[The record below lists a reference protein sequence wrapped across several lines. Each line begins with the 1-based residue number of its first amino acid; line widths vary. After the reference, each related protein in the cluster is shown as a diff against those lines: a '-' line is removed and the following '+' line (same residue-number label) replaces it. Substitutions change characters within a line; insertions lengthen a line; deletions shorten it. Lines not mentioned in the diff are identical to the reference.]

1 MPAAARTS
9 TLGPPPRSARG
20 FTLVELVVTIAV
32 GSVVVAFMAL
42 FIVMPMNAYTAQT
55 RRAALVDASDSA
67 LRFMARDL
75 RSSLPNSVRITSSGT
90 VTALELL
97 ATADGARYQDG
108 GPLSNPALALNF
120 AAPAG
125 AFATT
130 VPFTRL
136 TLPWSSSAYY
146 LSIYNVGVPG
156 ANAYQMANVI
166 TPAGTAITISAGAA
180 PNQNLVTLSPAFQF
194 AYGSPEKRVYL
205 VSGPVSYLCDTS
217 AGTLTRYSG
226 YTIASTQSDERGD
239 ARRRRR
245 ERGAGGIGRR
255 RLPIHLFPGHGIAQ
269 CARDADASDHP
280 ERRIRAAAERG
291 ASGEFAMKR
300 TRGFALIPALFLIVV
315 LGALALVAIR
325 VGTGQQQAVI
335 MSLQQA
341 RALAAAQAGIEWGAY
356 QAVNSSC
363 VPSTTL
369 EFDRGGA
376 RRIHGHRHLRGDD
389 FCQRRRNQLLLC
401 TAVDR
406 DHRHLRPARLRSPG
420 RQRHLHECHLM
431 RDPRHARN

>member
-9 TLGPPPRSARG
+9 ILGRPPRSARG

-55 RRAALVDASDSA
+55 RRASLVDASDSA

-136 TLPWSSSAYY
+136 ALPWSSSAYY

-226 YTIASTQSDERGD
+226 YTIASTQ
-239 ARRRRR
+239 
-245 ERGAGGIGRR
+245 
-255 RLPIHLFPGHGIAQ
+255 P
-269 CARDADASDHP
+269 AS
-280 ERRIRAAAERG
+280 AATLTAAG
-291 ASGEFAMKR
+291 ASA
-300 TRGFALIPALFLIVV
+300 
-315 LGALALVAIR
+315 ALVASD
-325 VGTGQQQAVI
+325 VGACQFTYSPGTA
-335 MSLQQA
+335 S
-341 RALAAAQAGIEWGAY
+341 RNALATLTLQITQSGESV
-356 QAVNSSC
+356 QLLNEVQVVNS
-363 VPSTTL
+363 P
-369 EFDRGGA
+369 
-376 RRIHGHRHLRGDD
+376 
-389 FCQRRRNQLLLC
+389 
-401 TAVDR
+401 
-406 DHRHLRPARLRSPG
+406 
-420 RQRHLHECHLM
+420 
-431 RDPRHARN
+431 

>member
-1 MPAAARTS
+1 MPAAARMKTS
-9 TLGPPPRSARG
+9 RPPPWSARG

-55 RRAALVDASDSA
+55 RRASLVDASDSA

-136 TLPWSSSAYY
+136 ALPWSSSAYY

-226 YTIASTQSDERGD
+226 YTIASTQ
-239 ARRRRR
+239 
-245 ERGAGGIGRR
+245 
-255 RLPIHLFPGHGIAQ
+255 P
-269 CARDADASDHP
+269 AS
-280 ERRIRAAAERG
+280 AATLTAAG
-291 ASGEFAMKR
+291 ASA
-300 TRGFALIPALFLIVV
+300 
-315 LGALALVAIR
+315 ALVASD
-325 VGTGQQQAVI
+325 VGA
-335 MSLQQA
+335 
-341 RALAAAQAGIEWGAY
+341 
-356 QAVNSSC
+356 
-363 VPSTTL
+363 
-369 EFDRGGA
+369 
-376 RRIHGHRHLRGDD
+376 
-389 FCQRRRNQLLLC
+389 CQF
-401 TAVDR
+401 T
-406 DHRHLRPARLRSPG
+406 
-420 RQRHLHECHLM
+420 
-431 RDPRHARN
+431 